1 MIDSYRHKGM
11 RKTMLKELEIKG
23 IFDPKVLQA
32 MDEVPRQWFLDT
44 IFLEKAY
51 EHIAFQIGCGQT
63 ISNPYTV
70 AFQTQCL
77 DIQKSD
83 KILEIG
89 TGCGYQ
95 TSVLSKYGAAV
106 FSIERQRA
114 LFVKTKD
121 LLAKIP
127 IRAKLF
133 YGDGYA
139 GLPAFA
145 PFDKIIVTA
154 GAPMVPPELLNQLKP
169 GGKMIIP
176 VGENRQQT
184 MIFIQKNLDGTITKE
199 EKGTAS
205 FVPMLEDK
213 EW

>member
-11 RKTMLKELEIKG
+11 RKIMLKELAAKG
-23 IFDPKVLQA
+23 IFDSKVIAA
-32 MDEVPRQWFLDT
+32 MDEVPRHWFLDNA
-44 IFLEKAY
+44 FLEIAY
-51 EHIAFQIGCGQT
+51 ENKAFPIGSGQT
-63 ISNPYTV
+63 ISHPFTV
-70 AFQTQCL
+70 AFQTQSL
-77 DIQKSD
+77 AIQKSD
-83 KILEIG
+83 KILEVG

-106 FSIERQRA
+106 FSIERQRS
-114 LFVKTKD
+114 LYTKTKA

-139 GLPAFA
+139 GLPTFA

-154 GAPMVPPELLNQLKP
+154 AAPMVPPELLNQLKP

-176 VGENRQQT
+176 IGEGKQQT

-199 EKGTAS
+199 EKGAAS
-205 FVPMLEDK
+205 FVPMLQDK